1 MWARMCVFACVLV
14 QKDPT
19 RYRVGVFVE
28 HAGTTCTVI
37 KDVAL
42 GQIQNSPQRVSLLSF
57 TAVI

>member
-1 MWARMCVFACVLV
+1 MWARMCVFACVFV

-19 RYRVGVFVE
+19 QYRVGVFVE

-42 GQIQNSPQRVSLLSF
+42 G
-57 TAVI
+57 